1 MIWIAI
7 DHHSVQDIVLWI
19 DLLGGIS
26 SLSRGLIVMSQAE
39 RSLGFSRAKEVGS
52 KGTTV
57 DPSDVKFLR
66 QEVASRI
73 VKVLELQHR
82 QQLKPL
88 KRQRQEL

>member
-1 MIWIAI
+1 M
-7 DHHSVQDIVLWI
+7 H
-19 DLLGGIS
+19 
-26 SLSRGLIVMSQAE
+26 QAE
-39 RSLGFSRAKEVGS
+39 RSLDFSGAEEVGS